1 MSLSYDLL
9 VIGPGM
15 AGVTAADKCVAEG
28 GRVAKVDALRYGGTC
43 ALHGCDPKSILRRGA
58 EIIDSVRLI

>member
-28 GRVAKVDALRYGGTC
+28 GVS
-43 ALHGCDPKSILRRGA
+43 PKSTRYATATRVPCTVATRNRSCAVVLRSSTA
-58 EIIDSVRLI
+58 SD

>member
-43 ALHGCDPKSILRRGA
+43 ALHGCDPK
-58 EIIDSVRLI
+58 